1 MRGCGSR
8 GFRGAA
14 ALLYLVGCAMASPVL
29 AQGIGGGGLI
39 QSYTFDEPE
48 VVGLGRFRLVT
59 APFAVAIPLGR
70 YLGVVASGA
79 WAEGVATGPGGE
91 EVTLSGLTD
100 TQLGIAV
107 GLGRDRAVLSGGV
120 TLPTGQSTQT
130 LGETAVAGVVS
141 AELLPFAI
149 KSWGTGGGAGGDLA
163 LAFDA
168 GRWGIGLS
176 GGYQAAREYE
186 PLSGEA
192 FAYRPGDQIRARL
205 ALDRDVGE
213 SGTLSVLIGLQSFG
227 EDEAQGNNLFKS
239 GNRLEGVMS
248 YAFALGLRG
257 SALAYAGIYHRENG
271 SLLTEDQVIDGA
283 ADSPLAAALH
293 GRGQRQDSPQPQ
305 VLDPG
310 RRRHPGVPQR
320 GWRGPGLGRD
330 GGGVAQPAHRRAP
343 LRNPSGPVP
352 RRPVSPR
359 ARHGEGGSG
368 VRAHRLGGGRHAA
381 AGDGTM
387 SRRLVAMLTLAML
400 P

>member
-283 ADSPLAAALH
+283 ADSPSQQLFM
-293 GRGQRQDSPQPQ
+293 
-305 VLDPG
+305 
-310 RRRHPGVPQR
+310 
-320 GWRGPGLGRD
+320 
-330 GGGVAQPAHRRAP
+330 GGVNVRTVPNRRFSILADGDIRVFRSEDGVGQGWVGTVGVS
-343 LRNPSGPVP
+343 LSLLIAGRPSGTRLVL
-352 RRPVSPR
+352 SPAGR
-359 ARHGEGGSG
+359 Y
-368 VRAHRLGGGRHAA
+368 RLGHVTVREGAESGLTGWEAGVTLRLETGR
-381 AGDGTM
+381 
-387 SRRLVAMLTLAML
+387 
-400 P
+400 